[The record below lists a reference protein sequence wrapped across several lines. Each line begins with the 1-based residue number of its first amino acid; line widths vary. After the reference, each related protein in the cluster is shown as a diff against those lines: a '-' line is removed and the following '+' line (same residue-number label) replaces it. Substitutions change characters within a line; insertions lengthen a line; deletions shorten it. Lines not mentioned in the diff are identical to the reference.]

1 MMWKRNN
8 FQNRLETY
16 KEKEV
21 VGLAL
26 PDLGLKL

>member
-1 MMWKRNN
+1 MMWKRNK

-16 KEKEV
+16 KEKDVAE
-21 VGLAL
+21 LAL